1 MWIVLRGNLGC
12 GNLSRVEMTRGDTEY
27 IPNLET
33 LVYINLGSGYI
44 RIEIFSTNYLF
55 WARADPSTVPGYHF
69 LISHFCRYTHG
80 GYIFDPKLSISSL
93 SVTSRLAARLIIH
106 DLLLL
111 TVPWSDRKHETKD
124 GQRIY
129 IRCLFLPCIWFSK
142 GLYPGLYP
150 IKLKYVFTSHK
161 YHVLYRLF
169 YNSKHLCM
177 H

>member
-1 MWIVLRGNLGC
+1 MNCFAWELRLWESKP
-12 GNLSRVEMTRGDTEY
+12 SRDDQRGY
-27 IPNLET
+27 RPNLET

-111 TVPWSDRKHETKD
+111 TVPWPPSQTENTKRKMDKEFIFDVYFYPAYDSQKV
-124 GQRIY
+124 Y
-129 IRCLFLPCIWFSK
+129 IQVYIQSNLNMYLPVIS
-142 GLYPGLYP
+142 
-150 IKLKYVFTSHK
+150 ITSCTGYF
-161 YHVLYRLF
+161 YH
-169 YNSKHLCM
+169 SKHLCI

>member
-1 MWIVLRGNLGC
+1 MNCFAWELRLWESKP
-12 GNLSRVEMTRGDTEY
+12 SRDDQRGY
-27 IPNLET
+27 RPNLET

-55 WARADPSTVPGYHF
+55 WARADPTTVPGYHF

-93 SVTSRLAARLIIH
+93 SLTSRLAARLIIH

-111 TVPWSDRKHETKD
+111 TVPWSPSQTENTKRKMDKEFIFDVYFYPAYDSQKV
-124 GQRIY
+124 Y
-129 IRCLFLPCIWFSK
+129 IQSNLNMYLPVIS
-142 GLYPGLYP
+142 
-150 IKLKYVFTSHK
+150 ITSCTGYF
-161 YHVLYRLF
+161 YH
-169 YNSKHLCM
+169 SKHLCM